1 MATLTSK
8 LVVELLDRATG
19 PSRAIASSIQ
29 RLTNASRANAARLF
43 GPEHVTM
50 LARTIVESDENEEA
64 LIEPIISAV
73 SSVMTQ
79 RPYWPER
86 GLDWIAAF
94 DGIPLLDLLST
105 MRSLEIFSE
114 QSLPRYLSMVLS
126 IKLARALEPPA
137 PVAPKRV
144 RRRGRFKATA
154 RKGKDK

>member
-1 MATLTSK
+1 MSGSLDEILDAVDQRSVGPLERVR
-8 LVVELLDRATG
+8 LQRLLD
-19 PSRAIASSIQ
+19 
-29 RLTNASRANAARLF
+29 LF

-114 QSLPRYLSMVLS
+114 QSLSRYLSMVLS

-137 PVAPKRV
+137 PVAPVAPKRV

-154 RKGKDK
+154 RKGKEK

>member
-1 MATLTSK
+1 MSGNLDQILDAVDQQSIGPIERVRLQR
-8 LVVELLDRATG
+8 LLD
-19 PSRAIASSIQ
+19 
-29 RLTNASRANAARLF
+29 LF

-50 LARTIVESDENEEA
+50 LARTIVESEENEEA

-114 QSLPRYLSMVLS
+114 QSLSRYLSMVLS

-137 PVAPKRV
+137 PVTPKRV
-144 RRRGRFKATA
+144 RRRGQRKATA
-154 RKGKDK
+154 RKGIGK

>member
-1 MATLTSK
+1 MSGSLDEILDAVDQRSVGPLERVR
-8 LVVELLDRATG
+8 LQRLLD
-19 PSRAIASSIQ
+19 
-29 RLTNASRANAARLF
+29 LF

-105 MRSLEIFSE
+105 MRGLEIFSE

-137 PVAPKRV
+137 LVAPKRV
-144 RRRGRFKATA
+144 RRRGRSKATA
-154 RKGKDK
+154 RKGKKK